1 MRVEFL
7 LFSYYQSWEEIL
19 LIKKSLLMLKNKNAT
34 EINRTRMSNEK
45 KNRIRKAISCEN
57 LKKDSGKYEN

>member
-45 KNRIRKAISCEN
+45 KTEK
-57 LKKDSGKYEN
+57 GKQSVVKI